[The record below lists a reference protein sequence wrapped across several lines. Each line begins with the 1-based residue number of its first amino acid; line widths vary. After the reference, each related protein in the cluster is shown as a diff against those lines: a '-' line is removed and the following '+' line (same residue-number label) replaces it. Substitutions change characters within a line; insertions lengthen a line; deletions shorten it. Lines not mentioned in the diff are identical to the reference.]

1 MAVVMGRKLIGVGR
15 SNNPDPREAGAE
27 AARRAADML
36 NHAEDPAWVLLFCG
50 GKHDPAAV
58 LAGLRGVVGPLPVV
72 GGSAAGTVTSAGFG
86 YSGFEVAVGLFPV
99 ALGFPE
105 ILVDGG
111 LLKGEAA
118 AGRRLGDG
126 LRGIADD
133 NRVVLLFYD
142 SVAATSP
149 PRLHPAS
156 LLVEGIYEGLGAG
169 RPHLVGAGTLTD
181 MNLSDGYVFDGT
193 RPRKH
198 SAVAVVLPTGITA
211 ETAILHGCVP
221 VSSFMTI
228 TKIEGAEVF
237 ELDGRPALD
246 VLETMLGIDAA
257 DDDGRALSLMV
268 TLGEKH
274 GDPFAD
280 YDENRY
286 VNRLIL
292 QVAADRRSITLFEP
306 DFRLGSIVQIM
317 SRDNGLMVQSV
328 RNGVRLMNQ
337 EVSSRQVLMALYI
350 DCAGRASARSGS
362 EIEEAEVLL
371 DEISIPAPLLG
382 FYSGVEI
389 APVDGVRSRPL
400 DWTAVLTVLCF
411 NG

>member
-1 MAVVMGRKLIGVGR
+1 MGQELIGVGR

-36 NHAEDPAWVLLFCG
+36 KPAEIPAWVLLFCG

-72 GGSAAGTVTSAGFG
+72 GGSAAGAVTSTGFG
-86 YSGFEVAVGLFPV
+86 YSGFEVAVGLFPE
-99 ALGFPE
+99 ALGIPD
-105 ILVDGG
+105 ILTDSG
-111 LLKGEAA
+111 LLQGEAET
-118 AGRRLGDG
+118 GRRLGEG
-126 LRGIADD
+126 LRGSADE
-133 NRVVLLFYD
+133 RVVLLFYD

-149 PRLHPAS
+149 PKLHPAS
-156 LLVEGIYEGLGAG
+156 SLIEGIYDGMGNC

-193 RPRKH
+193 KPRKH
-198 SAVAVVLPTGITA
+198 TAVAVVLPAGITA
-211 ETAILHGCVP
+211 ETTILHGCVP

-228 TKIEGAEVF
+228 TNIDGAEVF
-237 ELDGRPALD
+237 ELDGKPALE
-246 VLETMLGIDAA
+246 VLETMLGIDVA
-257 DDDGRALSLMV
+257 DDDGRTLSLMV

-274 GDPFAD
+274 GDPFAE

-292 QVAADRRSITLFEP
+292 RVAADRRSITLFEP

-337 EVSSRQVLMALYI
+337 RLSGRRALMALYI

-371 DEISIPAPLLG
+371 DEISIQAPLLG

-389 APVDGVRSRPL
+389 APLDEMRSRPL
-400 DWTAVLTVLCF
+400 DWTAVLTVLCC
-411 NG
+411 NT

>member
-1 MAVVMGRKLIGVGR
+1 MIGVGR
-15 SNNPDPREAGAE
+15 SNNPDPKEAGTE
-27 AARRAADML
+27 AARRAVALLDADE
-36 NHAEDPAWVLLFCG
+36 APAWALLFCG
-50 GKHDPAAV
+50 GKHDPALV
-58 LAGLRGVVGPLPVV
+58 LAGLRGVVGAIAVV
-72 GGSAAGTVTSAGFG
+72 GGSAAGGITGAGFG
-86 YSGFEVAVGLFPV
+86 YSGFEVAVGLFP
-99 ALGFPE
+99 AGLGKPV
-105 ILVDGG
+105 ILVDDG
-111 LLKGEAA
+111 LLDGEGP
-118 AGRRLGDG
+118 AGRRLGDRLG
-126 LRGIADD
+126 GIVDD
-133 NRVVLLFYD
+133 GRVVLLFYD
-142 SVAATSP
+142 SVASTVP

-156 LLVEGIYEGLGAG
+156 PLVEGIYQGLGG
-169 RPHLVGAGTLTD
+169 RRPHLVGAGTLTD

-198 SAVAVVLPTGITA
+198 SAVAVVLPAAITA

-228 TKIEGAEVF
+228 TNIDGAEVF
-237 ELDGRPALD
+237 ELDGGPALD
-246 VLETMLGIDAA
+246 VIETMLGIDVA
-257 DDDGRALSLMV
+257 DDGGRNLSLMV

-292 QVAADRRSITLFEP
+292 RVESDRRSITLFEP
-306 DFRLGSIVQIM
+306 DFRRGSVVQIM

-328 RNGVRLMNQ
+328 RDGVRSMN
-337 EVSSRQVLMALYI
+337 ERVSDRKALMALYI

-371 DEISIPAPLLG
+371 DEIAINAPLLG

-389 APVDGVRSRPL
+389 APVDEMRSRPL
-400 DWTAVLTVLCF
+400 DWTGVLTVLCY